1 MDDYKRRGTSKAGAP
16 IYKGKWRKPPL
27 LLAAFNILEAATLF
41 FGIVIVT
48 SRWQRSVAH
57 LPQSFGIGGSYML
70 GVGVVVFGVTAVAY
84 ASSAL
89 WMLKTRYRLRHLQ
102 TTDQI
107 CTQFGMGDDVFHAW
121 REQQT
126 IKPHININGTD
137 YYRPSDFVDA
147 GTLLRAS
154 VSPVTPATLLRPVVH
169 AEPAATEQLLRAS
182 E

>member
-1 MDDYKRRGTSKAGAP
+1 MSDYKRKGISEAGAP
-16 IYKGKWRKPPL
+16 MYKGKWNKPPIGVAL
-27 LLAAFNILEAATLF
+27 GHVLMLFMVLVFVQSAVHRWYTPARHNLFSPEIDRWFQIASNIAFIP
-41 FGIVIVT
+41 
-48 SRWQRSVAH
+48 VAISMG
-57 LPQSFGIGGSYML
+57 LS
-70 GVGVVVFGVTAVAY
+70 GV
-84 ASSAL
+84 
-89 WMLKTRYRLRHLQ
+89 WMLKTRYRLRRLQ

-107 CTQFGMGDDVFHAW
+107 CTQMGMDDDLFHAW

-154 VSPVTPATLLRPVVH
+154 TRPVTSETLLRPGMYV
-169 AEPAATEQLLRAS
+169 EAAAPEQLLRAA